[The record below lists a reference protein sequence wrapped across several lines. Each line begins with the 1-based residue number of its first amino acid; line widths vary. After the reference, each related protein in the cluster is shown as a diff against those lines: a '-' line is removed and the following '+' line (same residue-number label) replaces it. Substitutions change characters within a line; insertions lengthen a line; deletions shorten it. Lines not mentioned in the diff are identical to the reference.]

1 MSGSSRPWNMVRIN
15 QVDMKNILVTGGAGY
30 IGSHVVQELLKRD
43 YTVVTLDNLS
53 KGHRGAVV
61 GGVFVQGDCGNSM
74 LVGELV
80 KQHQINAVVHLA
92 ADSLVGESMT
102 RPDKYCRNNLGNGIE
117 FLTALVD
124 AGVRQFIL
132 SSTAAVYG
140 EPEYTP
146 IDEAHPTRP
155 VNVYGGTKLMLEQI
169 LGWYEHAYGLRFVAL
184 RYFNAAGADP
194 GGNIG
199 EDHNPETHLI
209 PLVMQAALGK
219 REKVTIL
226 GTNYP
231 TPDGTCLRDY
241 IHVSDLAVAH
251 VLALEALQAG
261 EPSAVYN
268 LGNEQGHSVRE
279 VVDTVR
285 RVTGRDFTVEE
296 GPPREGD
303 PAVLVASSRKIK
315 DCLKWQ
321 PRYGELEEIVR
332 TAWAWHSNHPDG
344 YQS

>member
-1 MSGSSRPWNMVRIN
+1 MMNV
-15 QVDMKNILVTGGAGY
+15 LVTGGAGY
-30 IGSHVVQELLKRD
+30 IGSHVVKELLKRD
-43 YTVVTLDNLS
+43 YRVVTLDNLS
-53 KGHRGAVV
+53 KGHRDAVA
-61 GGVFVQGDCGNSM
+61 GGVFVQGDCGDSV

-80 KQHQINAVVHLA
+80 KQYQINAVVHLA

-102 RPDKYCRNNLGNGIE
+102 RPDKYCRNNLGNGVE
-117 FLTALVD
+117 FLTALVK

-146 IDEAHPTRP
+146 IDEAHTTRP
-155 VNVYGGTKLMLEQI
+155 INVYGGTKLMLEQI
-169 LGWYEHAYGLRFVAL
+169 LSWYERAFGLRYTAL

-194 GGNIG
+194 DGNIG
-199 EDHNPETHLI
+199 EDHDPETHLI

-219 REKVTIL
+219 RDKITIY

-251 VLALEALQAG
+251 ILALQALEAGGA
-261 EPSAVYN
+261 SAVYN
-268 LGNEQGHSVRE
+268 LGNERGYSVRE
-279 VVDTVR
+279 VVDAVR
-285 RVTGRDFTVEE
+285 RVTGRDFAVEE
-296 GPPREGD
+296 GLRREGD

-315 DCLKWQ
+315 ESLNWQ
-321 PRYGELEEIVR
+321 PRYGELEDIIR

-344 YQS
+344 YPKNKPGR